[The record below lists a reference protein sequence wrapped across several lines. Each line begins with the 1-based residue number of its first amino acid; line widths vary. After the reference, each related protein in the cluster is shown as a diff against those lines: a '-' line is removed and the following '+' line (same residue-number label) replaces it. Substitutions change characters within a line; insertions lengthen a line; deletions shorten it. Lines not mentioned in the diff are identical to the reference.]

1 MTCKLTKEC
10 SKCNIVKCT
19 SEFHLASGRKDGFQP
34 QCKLC
39 RSQYKQDKD
48 RKKRWYEDNKEL
60 TIKRASRRYEE
71 NKDQISKYKKNH
83 YVNNCDLYRFRSK
96 INYYFRYLENP
107 EKVKRMNANYANFWR
122 NKNPHIVAWRTVLRG
137 SLERMG
143 QTKKDHTIK
152 LLGYSAND
160 LKKHLENLWTVGM
173 SWDNYGDWHIDHIKP
188 VSHFDKTT
196 LPSIVNSLENLRPLW
211 ATTREIDGVIYEG
224 NLNRK
229 R

>member
-1 MTCKLTKEC
+1 MTYKEC
-10 SKCNIVKCT
+10 SKCKVSKDT
-19 SEFHLASGRKDGFQP
+19 SEFHSASARKDGFQP

-39 RSQYKQDKD
+39 RSQYKQNTI
-48 RKKRWYEDNKEL
+48 RKKRWYEDHKEL
-60 TIKRASRRYEE
+60 TIERSSCRYEE
-71 NKDQISKYKKNH
+71 NKEQLSEYRKNH
-83 YVNNCDLYRFRSK
+83 YILNVERYKWQAKDYYRKTYEADPVGTKKR
-96 INYYFRYLENP
+96 NADY
-107 EKVKRMNANYANFWR
+107 VKHWR

-143 QTKKDHTIK
+143 QRKQDHTIK

-160 LKKHLENLWTVGM
+160 LKEHLENLWTSGM

-188 VSHFDKTT
+188 VSCFDKTT
-196 LPSIVNSLENLRPLW
+196 LPSIVNALENLRPLW